1 MSKSF
6 LLNKLKRDYQKY
18 LLIFLASIL
27 VVTSL
32 YLFLILPSFRAAI
45 YDEKI
50 LQTSEMVKVGT
61 SVLDRFYLLEAEGQ
75 MQRDE
80 AQREAKELIRS
91 LHFGAKDLDY
101 YWIVDLDA
109 RMLVHPFR
117 PELEGNLVY
126 DYQDREEV
134 FLFRKMIEIAESEGQ
149 GHLTYHWQ
157 YYEQEDRHE
166 EKLSYIALF
175 EPWDWII
182 GTGVYLSDLNA
193 IIAQR
198 RNHAILASI
207 FFLIVIIALLY
218 LYIKTKFTE
227 KELFESEEKYRLIAE
242 NTADT
247 ITVLDFNLKYLYV
260 SPSIYRLRGYTPE
273 EAMSSTLEE
282 TLTPDSLRKAMDTMQ
297 HEMSLLA
304 KGKIGPEKIIRLELE
319 EYHKNGST
327 LWVENTISFM
337 RNKDGEPIAI
347 LVVGKDV
354 TERKRQQEALEK
366 EKQEKTLI
374 LENLAEQVTYLDPE
388 MRIIWA
394 NPAVSK
400 LHNKTP
406 QQYIGRKC
414 YEVWHNF
421 SEPCL
426 HCPVIKALKTGS
438 STEAIVTYSD
448 GSYWK
453 MSGSPV
459 FDEQGNLV
467 GVLDTAL
474 DITDL
479 KRTEAEMKKLNE
491 ELERRVQERTVELES
506 AIKELKAFSY
516 SVSHDLRA
524 PLRSIKSFSEA
535 LQDKHGEL
543 LQDEALNYLKRIN
556 IASHRMGDLIEDL
569 LRLSRVTS
577 HELLYDQVNLSSMVE
592 AYAVLLREKDP
603 SREVNIKVAP
613 KIYAKGD
620 ASLLRIALDNLLDNA
635 WKFTSLKENACIE
648 FGLIHQEGNP
658 VFFMRDNGIGFDAS
672 SAERI
677 FKAFTRLHG
686 TGDYPGTGIGLSIV
700 QRVIERH
707 GGKIWVEGEE
717 GKGAVFYFTLPL

>member
-1 MSKSF
+1 MPKSYI
-6 LLNKLKRDYQKY
+6 LDKLKRGYQKY
-18 LLIFLASIL
+18 LLIFIAPIL
-27 VVTSL
+27 VVTAI

-50 LQTSEMVKVGT
+50 LQTSEMVKIGT
-61 SVLDRFYLLEAEGQ
+61 SALDRFYQLEAAGQ
-75 MQRDE
+75 MQRVE
-80 AQREAKELIRS
+80 AQQEAKELIRS
-91 LHFGAKDLDY
+91 LHHGAEGLDY
-101 YWIVDLDA
+101 FWIVDLDG
-109 RMLVHPFR
+109 RMLVHPFQ
-117 PELEGNLVY
+117 PELEGEITT
-126 DYQDREEV
+126 DYQDREGNYP
-134 FLFRKMIEIAESEGQ
+134 FQKMIEIATTESQ

-157 YYEQEDRHE
+157 YYDQEDRHD
-166 EKLSYIALF
+166 EKLSYVALF
-175 EPWDWII
+175 EPWGWII
-182 GTGVYLSDLNA
+182 GTGVYLSDLDA
-193 IIAQR
+193 IMAQR
-198 RNHAILASI
+198 RNYATIALI
-207 FFLIVIIALLY
+207 FLLLTIIALLY
-218 LYIKTKFTE
+218 LYIKAKFTE
-227 KELFESEEKYRLIAE
+227 EELFDSEEKYRLIAE

-247 ITVLDFNLKYLYV
+247 ITVLDFNLNYLYV
-260 SPSIYRLRGYTPE
+260 SPSIYSLRGYTPE
-273 EAMSSTLEE
+273 EAMTSTLEE
-282 TLTPDSLRKAMDTMQ
+282 TLTPDSLQLAMDTMQ
-297 HEMSLLA
+297 REMTLLA
-304 KGKIGPEKIIRLELE
+304 EGKIGPEKTIQLELE
-319 EYHKNGST
+319 ECHRNGST
-327 LWVENTISFM
+327 VYVENTISFM
-337 RNKDGEPIAI
+337 RNDKGEPIGI
-347 LVVGKDV
+347 LVVGKDI
-354 TERKRQQEALEK
+354 TERKKQQETLEK

-374 LENLAEQVTYLDPE
+374 LENLSEQVTYLDPE

-426 HCPVIKALKTGS
+426 LCPVIKALETGS
-438 STEAIVTYSD
+438 FTEAIVTYSD

-479 KRTEAEMKKLNE
+479 KRTETEMKKLNE

-516 SVSHDLRA
+516 SVSHDLKA

-535 LQDKHGEL
+535 LQDKHGESL
-543 LQDEALNYLKRIN
+543 EDEALNYLKRIN

-569 LRLSRVTS
+569 LKLSRVTS
-577 HELLYDQVNLSSMVE
+577 HELSCDQVNLSSMVE

-603 SREVNIKVAP
+603 SRKVNVKVTP
-613 KIYAKGD
+613 KMYVKGD

-648 FGLIHQEGNP
+648 FGLIYQDGKP
-658 VFFMRDNGIGFDAS
+658 VFFMRDNGIGLNIS
-672 SAERI
+672 NAEKI

-686 TGDYPGTGIGLSIV
+686 TGEYPGTGIGLSIV
-700 QRVIERH
+700 QRVIKRH
-707 GGKIWVEGEE
+707 GGSVWVEGEE
-717 GKGAVFYFTLPL
+717 GKGAVFYFTLPI